1 VAGFAEGSRT
11 GFGLYGLWDLGEM
24 TGSFRTSV
32 PSHGVMMVTI
42 KP

>member
-1 VAGFAEGSRT
+1 MAGTAEGSCT
-11 GFGLYGLWDLGEM
+11 VFALYGLWDLGEM

-32 PSHGVMMVTI
+32 PSHGAVMVTI